1 MDILLIGNGFDLAHD
16 LPTTY
21 KDFLDFL
28 EKVHPLN
35 YSTPPSPHFDSFIKN
50 PSNITTLTS
59 IRKLC
64 FKNNINNIWYD
75 YFSPQTTKHQ
85 NWCDFEKEIEYLVR
99 QLEIVKEILD
109 KYRILSFTNDNFPH
123 SLVNIS
129 FLEKAIKN
137 YCKTNSNSDYPKN
150 IEIENTLLHYND
162 DHYYIAL
169 TIGTPN
175 PHFSFEREISINL
188 ENNVLKI
195 SLEDI
200 VNFVLN
206 QLKKFTKCFE
216 LYLSKLVNTLKCPR
230 IFFINNLLNQNDIK
244 LITFNYTN
252 TFEFYR
258 DVPFEPED
266 YCFIHGQ
273 ACNNDDDNLVLGI
286 DEKKTDIDPLFAGF
300 RKYWQR
306 AFNNCNILFRQWIT
320 DIKSDN
326 HINNHVRISP
336 LPLEHHLYIIGHSL
350 TPSDRIILNELIT
363 LENMHTT
370 IYYHSEY
377 SRMALMQNLAAIL
390 GYEMFSSL
398 IETQK
403 IKFEPGAFNSKV
415 IDTTPHKR
423 TR

>member
-35 YSTPPSPHFDSFIKN
+35 YSTLPSLHFDSFIRN
-50 PSNITTLTS
+50 PSNITTLNS
-59 IRKLC
+59 IRELC

-75 YFSPQTTKHQ
+75 YFRPKTTGNQ
-85 NWCDFEKEIEYLVR
+85 NWCDFEKEIEYPVR
-99 QLEIVKEILD
+99 QLEIVKEIVD
-109 KYRILSFTNDNFPH
+109 KYRTLGFTNDNFPH
-123 SLVNIS
+123 SLVNIC
-129 FLEKAIKN
+129 FLEKAITS
-137 YCKTNSNSDYPKN
+137 YCQTNSSLAYPKN
-150 IEIENTLLHYND
+150 IQIENTLLHYND
-162 DHYYIAL
+162 NYYYIEL

-175 PHFSFEREISINL
+175 PHFSFERELTTNS
-188 ENNVLKI
+188 ENNILKI

-206 QLKKFTKCFE
+206 QLKNFTKCFE
-216 LYLSKLVNTLKCPR
+216 LYLAKLVNTLKCPR
-230 IFFINNLLNQNDIK
+230 IPFINTLLNQKDIK

-252 TFEFYR
+252 IFEIYR
-258 DVPFEPED
+258 YVPFEPED

-273 ACNNDDDNLVLGI
+273 ACSNDNDNLVLGI
-286 DEKKTDIDPLFAGF
+286 DEKKTDIDPLFTGF

-306 AFNNCNILFRQWIT
+306 AFKNCNILFRQWIN

-326 HINNHVRISP
+326 KSNYNRIGY
-336 LPLEHHLYIIGHSL
+336 LKLEHHLHIIGHSL

-377 SRMALMQNLAAIL
+377 SRMSLMQNLAAIL
-390 GYEMFSSL
+390 GYEMFSYL
-398 IETQK
+398 IENQTVT
-403 IKFEPGAFNSKV
+403 FEQGTFNSKS
-415 IDTTPHKR
+415 IDTTPNKI